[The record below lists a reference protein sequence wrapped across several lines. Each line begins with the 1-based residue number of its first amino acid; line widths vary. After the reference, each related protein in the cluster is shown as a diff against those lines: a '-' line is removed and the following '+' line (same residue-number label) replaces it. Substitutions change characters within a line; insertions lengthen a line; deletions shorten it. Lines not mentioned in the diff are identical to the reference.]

1 MACLRQ
7 RDVLVISQVM
17 WNGIFLI
24 TSINKDGTTIHDSD
38 HPPKMWI
45 SEPHWQVVDM
55 NFWATVRKAIPLYKE
70 HKSFTGGQVQVI
82 SPANK
87 ATLFKGSSRGG
98 QGSLRQ
104 AFLYAVAS
112 KEGLKSEKQIKL
124 GVKINPSSHKNV
136 AIAVT
141 HSKYSGKTL
150 YPIHL
155 FKEIV
160 LKIVM

>member
-1 MACLRQ
+1 MP
-7 RDVLVISQVM
+7 IS
-17 WNGIFLI
+17 
-24 TSINKDGTTIHDSD
+24 
-38 HPPKMWI
+38 
-45 SEPHWQVVDM
+45 
-55 NFWATVRKAIPLYKE
+55 YKE

-82 SPANK
+82 SCGLTK
-87 ATLFKGSSRGG
+87 RLY
-98 QGSLRQ
+98 LRVKQ
-104 AFLYAVAS
+104 RWTGFPEAGLLYAVVP
-112 KEGLKSEKQIKL
+112 KEGLKPEKQIKL

-160 LKIVM
+160 LKITVIGQELGIVNGQ